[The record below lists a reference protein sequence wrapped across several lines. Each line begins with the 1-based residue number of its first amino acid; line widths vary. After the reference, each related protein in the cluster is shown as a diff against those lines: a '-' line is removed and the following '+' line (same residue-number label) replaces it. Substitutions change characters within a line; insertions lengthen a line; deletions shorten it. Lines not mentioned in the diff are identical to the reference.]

1 MEPSTK
7 ILSLLDQIPQPVFL
21 AADNTITYHNRAA
34 QLHGIET
41 GMSVSPLITI
51 GQSEYRQFTEGRLL
65 LMLTVDQV
73 QYHTSVVKTEGY
85 DLFCLEATF
94 QDPSLRALAL
104 AAQKLRNP
112 LSNAMLEI
120 DALLSDILQE
130 QDSPTLQNIEALNRN
145 LYQMYRM
152 ISNMSD
158 ASVYGQRLSTRME
171 PQDIVSFMREVSE
184 KAATL
189 AANCGYQIQFHGM
202 KGPVF
207 CTIDTEK
214 LERAVYNLVSNA
226 MKHASSKG
234 IIHISLQEKRE
245 KLYISVQNSAADSIA
260 ESCGD
265 FFLRFLR
272 EPELE
277 NDNSGIGLGLMIVR
291 GAAIAHNGTLLIH
304 QPAGEG
310 LKFTMSISL
319 QKCGST
325 LRSPVTLP
333 IDYNGGYDR
342 ALIELADMLPPDLY
356 K

>member
-21 AADNTITYHNRAA
+21 AADNLIVHQNCAA
-34 QLHGIET
+34 RLHGLEI
-41 GMSVSPLITI
+41 GMSVPPLITI
-51 GQSEYRQFTEGRLL
+51 GESEYRQFSEGRLL
-65 LMLTVDQV
+65 LTLSVDQI

-85 DLFCLEATF
+85 DLFCLESPF
-94 QDPSLRALAL
+94 KDPSLRALAL
-104 AAQKLRNP
+104 AAQKLRGP

-120 DALLSDILQE
+120 DTLLSEASQYE
-130 QDSPTLQNIEALNRN
+130 DSGIIQNIEELNRN
-145 LYQMYRM
+145 LYQMYRL
-152 ISNMSD
+152 IGNMSD
-158 ASVYGQRLSTRME
+158 ASAYGQRLRTRME
-171 PQDIVSFMREVSE
+171 PRDIVGFMREVSE

-189 AANCGYQIQFHGM
+189 AANCGYQIQFHGI
-202 KGPVF
+202 KGPIF
-207 CTIDTEK
+207 CAIDSEK

-234 IIHISLQEKRE
+234 IIHISLQQSPE
-245 KLYISVQNSAADSIA
+245 KLYISVQNSADDSA
-260 ESCGD
+260 SSVTGD

-310 LKFTMSISL
+310 LKFTMSVSL
-319 QKCGST
+319 QKYSGT
-325 LRSPVTLP
+325 LRSPISLP
-333 IDYNGGYDR
+333 IDYSGGYDR
-342 ALIELADMLPPDLY
+342 ALIELADMLPPELY